1 MLRLSEASW
10 TSLQSANTQHIR
22 QPSKDCRSVYLM
34 HKWLQSHDEAQP
46 RSGELL
52 SNKYI
57 LFEDTEFWVGLL
69 CFNS

>member
-10 TSLQSANTQHIR
+10 TSLQSANTQQH
-22 QPSKDCRSVYLM
+22 CRSVYLM